1 MLLKLFIHHK
11 KIEIMKTIILTLS
24 LVLIATFSFA
34 QFPQSDSPDSCSYV
48 TTDLRASIYMDNNAL
63 VNVKVAKHVG
73 DQVKIRV
80 KENNKIL
87 YQKSFKSWA
96 LIDLKY
102 DIDQFPMGEYTFEI
116 VKDKEVVFAQ
126 TIKLE
131 ETDGQLVLR

>member
-1 MLLKLFIHHK
+1 
-11 KIEIMKTIILTLS
+11 MKTIILTLS
-24 LVLIATFSFA
+24 LALIATFSFA

-48 TTDLRASIYMDNNAL
+48 TTDLRASIYMDNNSL

-87 YQKSFKSWA
+87 YQKNYKSWS

-102 DIDQFPMGEYTFEI
+102 DISQFPMGEYTFEI

-126 TIKLE
+126 TIE
-131 ETDGQLVLR
+131 YTESNEHLVLR

>member
-1 MLLKLFIHHK
+1 M
-11 KIEIMKTIILTLS
+11 
-24 LVLIATFSFA
+24 
-34 QFPQSDSPDSCSYV
+34 
-48 TTDLRASIYMDNNAL
+48 
-63 VNVKVAKHVG
+63 
-73 DQVKIRV
+73 
-80 KENNKIL
+80 

>member
-1 MLLKLFIHHK
+1 
-11 KIEIMKTIILTLS
+11 
-24 LVLIATFSFA
+24 
-34 QFPQSDSPDSCSYV
+34 
-48 TTDLRASIYMDNNAL
+48 MDNNAL